1 MREWI
6 TWVKKMIKLWSSR
19 CKSVIWTLQI
29 VDLLVKWWGW
39 SIAEAITANP
49 PPRENPSASS
59 QRSVDFQNLM
69 EIAVVVR
76 QKIVK
81 RVRDE
86 PKDGE

>member
-1 MREWI
+1 M
-6 TWVKKMIKLWSSR
+6 
-19 CKSVIWTLQI
+19 
-29 VDLLVKWWGW
+29 
-39 SIAEAITANP
+39 AITANP